1 VPSARPL
8 FVRSPVA
15 AAGAFRFYRIPV
27 MTFTARIF
35 LGSSWHRPLRTAAQI
50 VRDASHACICR
61 KRVFLSF
68 SIQESNI
75 SFMGA
80 SKSYPKD
87 LSLLCESEKR
97 NK

>member
-80 SKSYPKD
+80 SKSCPKD
-87 LSLLCESEKR
+87 SKSALRKR
-97 NK
+97 KKK